1 MKILVFLLTMILFAT
16 VAISE
21 DIINGH
27 YCYTYGDKESLTEAR
42 QLTRTLAIRNA
53 VESYKAFVDSTT
65 IVTDSA
71 LTGDIIQV
79 LSSGYIK
86 RVKTT
91 EHTEKDRTICE
102 TIIGYIEPAKFEQ
115 ALRKGIES
123 RQRKVEERGIDN
135 NGILKI
141 LSAELKKVPFAG
153 QGIEVV
159 VKSFV
164 RSTKHTGSYD
174 MNYVCIDYFGI
185 NDQPIGGHHIYVK
198 DVVPDQIATIT
209 FSAPAETK
217 SFRVWLPK
225 IEKSKEDMPKRSKK
239 RTS

>member
-1 MKILVFLLTMILFAT
+1 MKILSFLLAIILFAT
-16 VAISE
+16 DAISE
-21 DIINGH
+21 DTINGH

-65 IVTDSA
+65 TVTDSA
-71 LTGDIIQV
+71 LTIDIIQV
-79 LSSGYIK
+79 LTSGYIK
-86 RVKTT
+86 RVKTI

-115 ALRKGIES
+115 ALKKGIES

-141 LSAELKKVPFAG
+141 LSAEFKKVPSAG
-153 QGIEVV
+153 QNIEVV

-164 RSTKHTGSYD
+164 RSTTYPNHFD
-174 MNYVCIDYFGI
+174 MNYVSIDYFDI
-185 NDQPIGGHHIYVK
+185 NEQPIGGYHKYVT
-198 DVVPDQIATIT
+198 DVVPDQISTIT
-209 FSAPAETK
+209 FFAPAETK

-225 IEKSKEDMPKRSKK
+225 IEKK
-239 RTS
+239 

>member
-1 MKILVFLLTMILFAT
+1 MKILVFLLTTILFAT

-21 DIINGH
+21 DTINGH

-71 LTGDIIQV
+71 LTSDIIQV
-79 LSSGYIK
+79 LTSGYIK
-86 RVKTT
+86 RVKAT
-91 EHTEKDRTICE
+91 EHTEKDRTVCE
-102 TIIGYIEPAKFEQ
+102 AIIGYIEPAKFEQ
-115 ALRKGIES
+115 ALKKGIES

-141 LSAELKKVPFAG
+141 LGVESKAVYAG
-153 QGIEVV
+153 QHIEVV
-159 VKSFV
+159 VRSFV
-164 RSTKHTGSYD
+164 RTQKHSGNYD
-174 MNYVCIDYFGI
+174 MNYVCIDYFGV
-185 NDQPIGGHHIYVK
+185 NDQPIGGQHIYVK
-198 DVVPDQIATIT
+198 NVVPDQITTIT
-209 FSAPAETK
+209 FSAPTETK

-225 IEKSKEDMPKRSKK
+225 IEKAKEDMPKRSKK